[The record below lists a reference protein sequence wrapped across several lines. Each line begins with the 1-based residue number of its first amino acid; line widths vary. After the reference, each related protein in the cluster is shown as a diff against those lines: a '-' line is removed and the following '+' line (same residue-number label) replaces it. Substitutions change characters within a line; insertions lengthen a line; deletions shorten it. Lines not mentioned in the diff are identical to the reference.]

1 MAQHDVK
8 TMSKCGAAKHGTIS
22 TTAFVRFG
30 PKIKLFFEKLLL
42 MGTNESYGNYITS
55 YPSESNPANRLGE
68 TAKTINKTQF
78 N

>member
-8 TMSKCGAAKHGTIS
+8 TMSKWQNMALYLPQLSLDSDQNKTIN
-22 TTAFVRFG
+22 
-30 PKIKLFFEKLLL
+30 FFEKLLL
-42 MGTNESYGNYITS
+42 MDTNESYGNYITS
-55 YPSESNPANRLGE
+55 YPSDSNEANRLGE